1 METFIYI
8 VISFIVGWK
17 LSAWVQTYITKQILE
32 DLGVTDKQLLK
43 AIADME
49 AELPGAKTAAPTDN
63 RTTVELKIEQHGGQ
77 LYAFELTTDTF
88 VSQAADPDSLV
99 DTLFKKYPVNTRIVI
114 QRENGGDLVE
124 DALGRVPK

>member
-1 METFIYI
+1 MEIFIYI
-8 VISFIVGWK
+8 TLSFFIGWK
-17 LSAWVQTYITKQILE
+17 LSAWIQTYITKQILQ

-49 AELPGAKTAAPTDN
+49 ADKPEAIDN
-63 RTTVELKIEQHGGQ
+63 RTTVELKVETHGGH
-77 LYAFELTTDTF
+77 LYAYDLATDTF

-99 DTLFKKYPVNTRIVI
+99 DTLFKRYPVNTRIVI

-124 DALGRVPK
+124 AALERAPK

>member
-17 LSAWVQTYITKQILE
+17 VSAWVQTYITKQILE

-49 AELPGAKTAAPTDN
+49 ADKPEAIDN
-63 RTTVELKIEQHGGQ
+63 RTTVELKIETHGGH
-77 LYAFELTTDTF
+77 LYAFELATDTF

-99 DTLFKKYPVNTRIVI
+99 DTLFKRYPVNTRIVI

-124 DALGRVPK
+124 AALGRVSK

>member
-17 LSAWVQTYITKQILE
+17 VSAWIQTYITKQILE

-49 AELPGAKTAAPTDN
+49 ADKPEAAAIDN
-63 RTTVELKIEQHGGQ
+63 RTTVELKIEAHGGH
-77 LYAFELTTDTF
+77 LYAFDLATDTF

-99 DTLFKKYPVNTRIVI
+99 DTLFKRYPVNTRIVI

-124 DALGRVPK
+124 AALGRVPK

>member
-17 LSAWVQTYITKQILE
+17 VSAWIQTYITKQILE

-49 AELPGAKTAAPTDN
+49 VDKPEAAAIDN
-63 RTTVELKIEQHGGQ
+63 RTTVELKIETHGGH
-77 LYAFELTTDTF
+77 LYAFDLATDTF

-99 DTLFKKYPVNTRIVI
+99 DTLFKRYPVNTRIVI

-124 DALGRVPK
+124 AALGRVPK

>member
-1 METFIYI
+1 MA
-8 VISFIVGWK
+8 FIVGWK
-17 LSAWVQTYITKQILE
+17 ISAWVQTYITKQILE

-49 AELPGAKTAAPTDN
+49 AELPSAKTVDT
-63 RTTVELKIEQHGGQ
+63 RTTVELKVEQHGAA
-77 LYAFELTTDTF
+77 LYAYELATDTF
-88 VSQAADPDSLV
+88 ISQAADPDSLI
-99 DTLFKKYPVNTRIVI
+99 DILFKRYPVNTRIVI

>member
-1 METFIYI
+1 MA
-8 VISFIVGWK
+8 FIVGWK
-17 LSAWVQTYITKQILE
+17 ISAWVQTYITKQILE

-49 AELPGAKTAAPTDN
+49 AEVPGAKTAVTDN
-63 RTTVELKIEQHGGQ
+63 RTTVELKIEQHGST
-77 LYAFELTTDTF
+77 LYAYELATDTF

-99 DTLFKKYPVNTRIVI
+99 DTLFKQYPINTRIEI

>member
-8 VISFIVGWK
+8 VISFIVGWRV
-17 LSAWVQTYITKQILE
+17 SAWFQTYITKQILQ

-43 AIADME
+43 VIEDMGDDKPDAI
-49 AELPGAKTAAPTDN
+49 DN
-63 RTTVELKIEQHGGQ
+63 RTTVELKIETHGGH
-77 LYAFELTTDTF
+77 LYAYDLATDTF

-99 DTLFKKYPVNTRIVI
+99 DTLFKRYPVNTRIVI

-124 DALGRVPK
+124 AALERAPK

>member
-8 VISFIVGWK
+8 VLSFIVGWK
-17 LSAWVQTYITKQILE
+17 LSAWVQTYITKQILQ

-49 AELPGAKTAAPTDN
+49 ADKPGATAIDN
-63 RTTVELKIEQHGGQ
+63 RTTVELKIETHGGH
-77 LYAFELTTDTF
+77 LYAFELATDTF

-99 DTLFKKYPVNTRIVI
+99 DTLFKRYPVNTRIVI

-124 DALGRVPK
+124 AALERAPK

>member
-17 LSAWVQTYITKQILE
+17 VSAWIQTYITKQILE

-49 AELPGAKTAAPTDN
+49 ADKPEATAIDN
-63 RTTVELKIEQHGGQ
+63 RTTVELKIETHGGH
-77 LYAFELTTDTF
+77 LYAFDLATDTF

-99 DTLFKKYPVNTRIVI
+99 DTLFKRYPVNTRIVI

-124 DALGRVPK
+124 AALGRVSK

>member
-8 VISFIVGWK
+8 VLSFIVGWK
-17 LSAWVQTYITKQILE
+17 LSAWVQTYITKQILQ

-49 AELPGAKTAAPTDN
+49 DDKPGATSNDN
-63 RTTVELKIEQHGGQ
+63 RTTVELKIETHGGH
-77 LYAFELTTDTF
+77 LYAFELATDTF

-99 DTLFKKYPVNTRIVI
+99 DTLFKRYPVNTRIVI

-124 DALGRVPK
+124 AALGRMPK

>member
-32 DLGVTDKQLLK
+32 DLGVTDKQLIK

-49 AELPGAKTAAPTDN
+49 ADLPGAKTAVTDN
-63 RTTVELKIEQHGGQ
+63 RTTVELKIETHGGH
-77 LYAFELTTDTF
+77 LYAFDLATDTF
-88 VSQAADPDSLV
+88 VTQAPDPDSLV

>member
-8 VISFIVGWK
+8 TLAFIVGWK
-17 LSAWVQTYITKQILE
+17 ISAWVQTYITKQILE

-49 AELPGAKTAAPTDN
+49 AEVPGAKTAVTDN
-63 RTTVELKIEQHGGQ
+63 RTTVELKIEQHGAA
-77 LYAFELTTDTF
+77 LYAYELATDTF
-88 VSQAADPDSLV
+88 ISQAADPDSLI
-99 DTLFKKYPVNTRIVI
+99 DMLFKRYPVNTRIVI

>member
-8 VISFIVGWK
+8 ALAFMVGWK
-17 LSAWVQTYITKQILE
+17 LSAWVQAYITKQILE
-32 DLGVTDKQLLK
+32 DLGVTDRQLLK
-43 AIADME
+43 AIKDME
-49 AELPGAKTAAPTDN
+49 AEEPGEKTAATDM
-63 RTTVELKIEQHGGQ
+63 RTTVELKIEQHGSA
-77 LYAFELTTDTF
+77 LYAYELATDTF
-88 VSQAADPDSLV
+88 ISQAADPDSLV

>member
-17 LSAWVQTYITKQILE
+17 VSAWVQTYITKQILE

-49 AELPGAKTAAPTDN
+49 ADKPEAIDN
-63 RTTVELKIEQHGGQ
+63 RTTVELKIETHGGH
-77 LYAFELTTDTF
+77 LYAFELATDTF

-99 DTLFKKYPVNTRIVI
+99 DTLFKRYPVNTRIVI

-124 DALGRVPK
+124 SALGRVSK